1 MLCVAFNRKGKG
13 HLTLVG
19 EGGEAGAKWV
29 LEAPG
34 GGGGTLIY
42 KLHKYV
48 PWNRVWFLSLLVF
61 K

>member
-34 GGGGTLIY
+34 GEG
-42 KLHKYV
+42 V
-48 PWNRVWFLSLLVF
+48 LSYISF
-61 K
+61 ISMCRGKGYGF